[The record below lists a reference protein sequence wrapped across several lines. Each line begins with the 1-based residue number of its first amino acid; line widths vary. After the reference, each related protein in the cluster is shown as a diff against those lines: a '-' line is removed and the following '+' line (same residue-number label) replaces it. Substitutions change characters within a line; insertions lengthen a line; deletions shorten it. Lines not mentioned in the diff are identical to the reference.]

1 MGQNSNEY
9 QKQYMKASREMK
21 AGERE
26 DLIDKKF
33 IVEFKSKKSSIPQF
47 KKFYKDK
54 IETKEQEII
63 FNNCL
68 DSLQLI
74 EDCKKGIELEG
85 LYTKNVT
92 GNLKIN
98 PLNKELRDNISSF
111 TKLLCL
117 LHDLLEP
124 EDENVNPCKVNKFAK
139 FIK

>member
-1 MGQNSNEY
+1 MASSNEY
-9 QKQYMKASREMK
+9 YKHYRRGERELK
-21 AGERE
+21 SGERE

-33 IVEFKSKKSSIPQF
+33 VVEFKSKKSSIPQF

-54 IETKEQEII
+54 IKTKEQELI

-68 DSLQLI
+68 DALQLI
-74 EDCKKGIELEG
+74 ESCKKGIELEG

-98 PLNKELRDNISSF
+98 PLNKELRDNILSF
-111 TKLLCL
+111 TKLLYL

-124 EDENVNPCKVNKFAK
+124 DDSSNTKKKENKFIVFAK
-139 FIK
+139 